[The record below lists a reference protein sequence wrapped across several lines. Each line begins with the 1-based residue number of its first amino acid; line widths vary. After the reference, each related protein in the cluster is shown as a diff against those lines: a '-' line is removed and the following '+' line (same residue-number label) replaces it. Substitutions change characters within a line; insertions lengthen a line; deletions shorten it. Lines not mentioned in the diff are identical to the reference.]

1 MGAPRVTPQE
11 IVEMHRLY
19 AELGNYAAVGRKMGR
34 SGSTVARYIKMNGTP
49 TIVKHT
55 FKEVVRELQPF
66 GQENRNES
74 HGM

>member
-34 SGSTVARYIKMNGTP
+34 SGSTVAKYIKMQGVSQN
-49 TIVKHT
+49 
-55 FKEVVRELQPF
+55 VRLAVNNLIQ
-66 GQENRNES
+66 NA
-74 HGM
+74 